1 MQQKRILILTG
12 ALGDGHNKAAQA
24 ILEAAQVYR
33 PEVEVRVV
41 DFLEWTHPRMHTVG
55 AYCFMQ
61 WVTKLPS
68 LYGYLY
74 RQTQPDNTFS
84 QLFKRMK
91 SFRTKRMLDLLD
103 EFRPTEVICTLPG
116 AASAMSYMKING
128 YTSVPIATVMTDYAE
143 HSYWIHAGIDRYL
156 VGAEHVKQA
165 VMRYGVPAS
174 RIEVTGIPVRRPFT
188 RTYDKEQLR
197 TKHGLRP
204 DQPVVLVMG
213 GGHGLI
219 GKSLLPVLQSGLLPE
234 GLQVVIVCGRN
245 ESLKRTLETE
255 LATGESK
262 HTVKVTGFVDYIH
275 ELMALADLVIT
286 KPGGVTVTEALSMR
300 LPMLLYRPLPG
311 QEQAN
316 AQYLTG
322 LGAAVMAE
330 DDAALERLLLQLLTR
345 PHELAQMKWNTNRH
359 QRKDGAL
366 RSLNGALATVHH
378 PVNAWEGRSHVY
390 RRTKK
395 TASAGRA

>member
-1 MQQKRILILTG
+1 MQRKRILVLTG
-12 ALGDGHNKAAQA
+12 AFGDGHNKAAQA

-41 DFLEWTHPRMHTVG
+41 DYLEWTHPRMHSVG
-55 AYCFMQ
+55 TYCYMQ
-61 WVTKLPS
+61 WVKKLPS

-74 RQTQPDNTFS
+74 RQTQPDNTLS
-84 QLFKRMK
+84 HWFKRMR

-103 EFRPTEVICTLPG
+103 EMRPTEVICTLPG
-116 AASAMSYMKING
+116 AASAMSYLKCNG
-128 YTSVPIATVMTDYAE
+128 LTSVPTATVMTDYAE
-143 HSYWIHAGIDRYL
+143 HSYWIHPGIDRYL

-165 VMRYGVPAS
+165 VMRYGVPAQ

-188 RTYDKEQLR
+188 RAYDKKLLCA
-197 TKHGLRP
+197 KHGLRP

-219 GKSLLPVLQSGLLPE
+219 GKSLLPVLQSDLLPE
-234 GLQVVIVCGRN
+234 GLQVIIVCGRN
-245 ESLKRTLETE
+245 ETLKRKLEAE
-255 LATGESK
+255 LAEGDLT
-262 HTVKVTGFVDYIH
+262 HRVKVTGFVDHIH
-275 ELMALADLVIT
+275 ELIALADLIVT

-322 LGAAVMAE
+322 LGVAVMAE
-330 DDAALERLLLQLLTR
+330 DDDSLGHLLLQLLTE
-345 PHELAQMKWNTNRH
+345 PHELAQMKWNAARH
-359 QRKDGAL
+359 QRSDGAL
-366 RSLNGALATVHH
+366 RTLNGTLATVHH
-378 PVNAWEGRSHVY
+378 PVDDWEDYGY
-390 RRTKK
+390 AYGRTKK